1 MPPSVM
7 TPSTSNPTSRMRFA
21 SLGSSTDHLTRALP
35 YVQRDLENPGQIVQR
50 DHVRPVTWGAI
61 GIRVGF
67 QEEPVGAGGGGR
79 VEQRRDVLPPAA
91 AGARLAP
98 ARLLHRV
105 RSVEHH

>member
-21 SLGSSTDHLTRALP
+21 SFGSSTNHLPCPLP
-35 YVQRDLENPGQIVQR
+35 HVESDLEYPREVVQR

-61 GIRVGF
+61 GIRVGL

-79 VEQRRDVLPPAA
+79 VEQRREVLPEAS
-91 AGARLAP
+91 ARPPLP
-98 ARLLHRV
+98 LPPLLPRV
-105 RSVEHH
+105 